1 MNAQS
6 YFIPKTKVT
15 LALTLALVAPF
26 CFAAGQEAT
35 VATDPASQ
43 PFEELP
49 ELQASEILKPDILK
63 GPHHTVREPVP
74 TFSGTNQFVIDSEYG
89 VFEADGN
96 EMLLRRVR
104 EVNAI
109 AELKDISRGEQFTN
123 ALITAAKGPLKSA
136 KNIIHDPA
144 GSVSNMGKGAMKF
157 MRGVGNSVKN
167 VGKNKE
173 DNNDREGSKAE
184 SLIGYSRTKRKI
196 AINMGI
202 DPYSTNTVLQH
213 ELEEVAWASWAGG
226 FTFTAVTFPISGP
239 VGVALTVT
247 NVNGALGQ
255 LLHEKSPDELK
266 AINGASLRAMG
277 VNEKDIAR
285 LLNSDAFSPS
295 AATAFVLNLKTLK
308 DVENRGAFVRAAGE
322 KSSNESDA
330 LFCVQTAVLMGQ
342 IHSHTPLARI
352 VMLGDFPVC
361 LAQDGTV
368 IVALQWDYAAWTPGA
383 ATFTDEVQKLAN
395 EHGSKKPVMVVLSG
409 QMSPRLQQELQKR
422 GFTVQDRANPGPLE
436 IRWLPAAASLDALT
450 TKGKIV
456 VPGFRCRLGA
466 SRL

>member
-49 ELQASEILKPDILK
+49 ELQASEILKPEILK

-295 AATAFVLNLKTLK
+295 AATAFVLQLENTQGRGESGCFRQGRRREV
-308 DVENRGAFVRAAGE
+308 VERIRCALLCADRCPDGADPQSYAAGANCYAGRFPGLPRAGRNSYRSFTVGLRGLDTWRGFFHRRGAEAGERAWFEEAGHGCVIGTNVATLAAGIAE
-322 KSSNESDA
+322 AWIHRAGSSEFWS
-330 LFCVQTAVLMGQ
+330 
-342 IHSHTPLARI
+342 
-352 VMLGDFPVC
+352 
-361 LAQDGTV
+361 
-368 IVALQWDYAAWTPGA
+368 
-383 ATFTDEVQKLAN
+383 
-395 EHGSKKPVMVVLSG
+395 
-409 QMSPRLQQELQKR
+409 
-422 GFTVQDRANPGPLE
+422 LE
-436 IRWLPAAASLDALT
+436 IR
-450 TKGKIV
+450 
-456 VPGFRCRLGA
+456 
-466 SRL
+466 